1 MKIYLK
7 RRLKVDEVVNFIA
20 NVGFPIAVSI
30 FLLARIESKLDSL
43 SDSISDLSVAIK
55 ELKQSNQYIA

>member
-1 MKIYLK
+1 VKIYLK

>member
-1 MKIYLK
+1 
-7 RRLKVDEVVNFIA
+7 VDEVVNFIA